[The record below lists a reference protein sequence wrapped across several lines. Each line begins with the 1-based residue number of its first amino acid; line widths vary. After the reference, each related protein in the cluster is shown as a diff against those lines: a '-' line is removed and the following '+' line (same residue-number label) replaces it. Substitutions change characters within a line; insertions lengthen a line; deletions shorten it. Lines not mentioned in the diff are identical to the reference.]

1 MDGILNHV
9 ITLENGEKVIN
20 TCPHSF
26 TFDDG
31 TEVPPCGITLNC
43 DFMSREIDLY
53 DNADG
58 DIVVTTITN
67 AKVPEKNGLA
77 FLNEIKRESVISGRI
92 WVLGSA
98 NAAEAYGFP
107 VVATVPTVGTT
118 LLMGMARKEGRRLT
132 SEEMAMRRVR
142 SDQFSLPNHK

>member
-1 MDGILNHV
+1 M
-9 ITLENGEKVIN
+9 
-20 TCPHSF
+20 
-26 TFDDG
+26 
-31 TEVPPCGITLNC
+31 
-43 DFMSREIDLY
+43 
-53 DNADG
+53 
-58 DIVVTTITN
+58 VTTITN
-67 AKVPEKNGLA
+67 AKVPEKDGLA